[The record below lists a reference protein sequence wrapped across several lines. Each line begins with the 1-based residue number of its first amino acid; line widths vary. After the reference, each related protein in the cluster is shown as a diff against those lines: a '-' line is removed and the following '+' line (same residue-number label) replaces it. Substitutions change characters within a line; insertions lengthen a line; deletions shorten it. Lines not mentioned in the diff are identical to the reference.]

1 MTRILAFS
9 GKKQSGKSTSSNFIH
24 GYQLRAF
31 GVIENFA
38 ITDKGE
44 LLIKSKDED
53 SYGLFNARR
62 EDNEFAEWA
71 AYNMW
76 PYIKS
81 YSLAAPLKTI
91 AVELFDIKPE
101 NVYGTDKQKNEKIE
115 HLLWENM
122 PGVMTP
128 HEWSMRQGGVAA
140 GYTQHPEQFNI
151 QLREGPMTARE
162 FLQFLGTDVMRK
174 MYDNIWCGALI
185 KTITYQSPLIAVV
198 DDVRFENEVKAIQ
211 DAGGK
216 VIRLTRSENSDNHS
230 SETGLDNYKNF
241 DGVIEN
247 KDLEIQETNKQI
259 ISLLDKWGW
268 LGEEIKKEPTKPE
281 IVGGIHKIKE

>member
-31 GVIENFA
+31 GIIENFA

-44 LLIKSKDED
+44 LLIKSKNED
-53 SYGLFNARR
+53 GYGLLDAKR
-62 EDNEFAEWA
+62 EDDEFAEWA
-71 AYNMW
+71 IYNMW

-91 AVELFDIKPE
+91 ATELFDINPE
-101 NVYGTDKQKNEKIE
+101 NVYGTNEQKNEKIE
-115 HLLWENM
+115 HLRWENM
-122 PGVMTP
+122 PGVVT
-128 HEWSMRQGGVAA
+128 ESWLL
-140 GYTQHPEQFNI
+140 N
-151 QLREGPMTARE
+151 QLEEDFPTLGLKYHKPGPMTARE
-162 FLQFLGTDVMRK
+162 FMQFLGTDVMRK
-174 MYDNIWCGALI
+174 MYDNVWCGALI
-185 KTITYQSPLIAVV
+185 KTVKHQSPLLAVV

-216 VIRLTRSENSDNHS
+216 VIRLTRSENSDDHP
-230 SETGLDNYKNF
+230 SETGLDNYNNF

-247 KDLEIQETNKQI
+247 ENLEIQETNKEI
-259 ISLLDKWGW
+259 ISLLGEWGW
-268 LGEEIKKEPTKPE
+268 LGEEIPTVRDAAKKTTVKPLAK
-281 IVGGIHKIKE
+281 GSNK